1 MGKKNVL
8 LDKKKMERSKWPKY
22 TPFWRIIS
30 DIRNIGWRCCS
41 TSSSNRPGP
50 SPKQAKKWYGCWE
63 LLNFQTV
70 VKLHENVRAEG
81 NDSKQNLFR
90 QLQMWVRDGH
100 SSLEDWE
107 LLLSRNPTKVENL
120 QNFENCA
127 VKLSFGNEKVARD
140 LPIIHID
147 A

>member
-1 MGKKNVL
+1 MNTGKWVEQNTHHKIG
-8 LDKKKMERSKWPKY
+8 DMPYW
-22 TPFWRIIS
+22 IS
-30 DIRNIGWRCCS
+30 GLV
-41 TSSSNRPGP
+41 G
-50 SPKQAKKWYGCWE
+50 WE
-63 LLNFQTV
+63 LLKFQTV

-90 QLQMWVRDGH
+90 QLQMWVRDDH

-140 LPIIHID
+140 PPIIHID

>member
-1 MGKKNVL
+1 MTWL
-8 LDKKKMERSKWPKY
+8 LRV
-22 TPFWRIIS
+22 TQV
-30 DIRNIGWRCCS
+30 
-41 TSSSNRPGP
+41 SN
-50 SPKQAKKWYGCWE
+50 SCQ
-63 LLNFQTV
+63 
-70 VKLHENVRAEG
+70 ENVRAEG
-81 NDSKQNLFR
+81 NDSKKNLFR

-100 SSLEDWE
+100 SSFEDWE